1 MGTPRNK
8 SALDDTDKAL
18 RKEAGNFL
26 KTLRARAGLT
36 QRDLAELIGLRYYT
50 FLSQLESGAGRVPP
64 QLYAKLAEHLGVDE
78 KEFVYTL
85 LMFYDPH
92 TYKSLRGPVTRK
104 IDWDALYGTK
114 TAGAKGDGDSARTRR
129 KK

>member
-1 MGTPRNK
+1 MGISK
-8 SALDDTDKAL
+8 SQFATDDTTKAL
-18 RKEAGNFL
+18 RKEGGKFL

-85 LMFYDPH
+85 LMFYDPYI
-92 TYKSLRGPVTRK
+92 YKSLRGPVTRE
-104 IDWDALYGTK
+104 IDWDALYRTK
-114 TAGAKGDGDSARTRR
+114 TVGADGNGDTTGNRR

>member
-1 MGTPRNK
+1 MGSPRNK

-26 KTLRARAGLT
+26 KTLRARAGHT

-64 QLYAKLAEHLGVDE
+64 QLYSKLAEHLGVDE

-85 LMFYDPH
+85 LMFYDPYI
-92 TYKSLRGPVTRK
+92 YKCLRGPVTRK
-104 IDWDALYGTK
+104 IDWDALYQTK
-114 TAGAKGDGDSARTRR
+114 SVGAKGNGDSARTRR